1 MSLTVSGIVAS
12 IGGSL
17 SSIAEGAISIIKIV
31 ASVGFAIT
39 FATAVFSLVGLLFSF
54 VESSIIGE
62 VFALVSMC
70 LPFNAALVFS
80 GISAMLTGILSFLVA
95 RRIYMLT
102 MNLIS
107 VS

>member
-1 MSLTVSGIVAS
+1 MSLTISGIVSA

-17 SSIAEGAISIIKIV
+17 GSIAEGAISIIKIV
-31 ASVGFAIT
+31 ASVGFALA
-39 FATAVFSLVGLLFSF
+39 FATAIFALVGLLFSF
-54 VESSIIGE
+54 IDSSIIGE
-62 VFALVSMC
+62 VFSLVSMC

-80 GISAMLTGILSFLVA
+80 GVSGMLSAILSFLVA

-107 VS
+107 VG